1 MRTAL
6 TVAGV
11 VLVGTALGGVAYT
24 AVSADTPT
32 ESPVTTTPSASL
44 EQQADRCAEPAR
56 RVGGQCVSVV
66 HVRAGGAGAPGAET
80 PDAPPAAASAP
91 AAPVVPAAPAAPAA
105 PVESAP
111 PTDDSGHD
119 AFDDHGGDE
128 DEAFDEAEDAAD
140 EAEDA
145 AEDAADEAEDAAEDA
160 ADED

>member
-32 ESPVTTTPSASL
+32 ESPVTTTPTASL
-44 EQQADRCAEPAR
+44 EQPADRCAEPAR

-66 HVRAGGAGAPGAET
+66 HVRAGGAGPGAET

-105 PVESAP
+105 PVVSAP

-119 AFDDHGGDE
+119 AFDDHDGGE